1 MVIIG
6 MAIQEEAGHMLVGNN
21 DAHSH
26 QDAV

>member
-1 MVIIG
+1 MVKIG
-6 MAIQEEAGHMLVGNN
+6 MVIQEEARHMLVGNN